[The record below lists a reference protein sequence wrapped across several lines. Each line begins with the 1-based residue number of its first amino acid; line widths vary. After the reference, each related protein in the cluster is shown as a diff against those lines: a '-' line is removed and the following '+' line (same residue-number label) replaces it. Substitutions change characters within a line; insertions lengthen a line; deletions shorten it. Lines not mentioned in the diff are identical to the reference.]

1 MKEVIV
7 LDRDEFERL
16 KEIQDKISLQLT
28 LALSCDYIYRGHILV
43 VEDLVN
49 EMKDILHVSV

>member
-28 LALSCDYIYRGHILV
+28 LSLSCDYIYRGHILV

-49 EMKDILHVSV
+49 EMKDILHVSA